1 MGSKNQRLSSYVFK
15 YSPNAIMILDKGL
28 NVLAFNPTC
37 ERIFRIKEEEIVD
50 KSVFTIIDDDTLVEV
65 KERRES
71 INLKKVI
78 YEKYNII
85 LLQHLIYV
93 EEEDIILVIMT
104 DITSLEKKKEISSL
118 LKEETLEAA
127 QNVIEKQMRVA
138 QEIAGLLG
146 ETTAETKVVLNKLRQ
161 LVLKD
166 GD

>member
-1 MGSKNQRLSSYVFK
+1 MGSKNQRLSSYVLK

-28 NVLAFNPTC
+28 NVLELNLAC
-37 ERIFRIKEEEIVD
+37 ERLFKIKEEEIVN
-50 KSVFTIIDDDTLVEV
+50 KSVFTIIDDDTLIEV

-78 YEKYNII
+78 YKKYNII
-85 LLQHLIYV
+85 LLQHLVYV

-104 DITSLEKKKEISSL
+104 DITSLEKNKEISSL

>member
-1 MGSKNQRLSSYVFK
+1 MGSKNQRLSSYVLK

-28 NVLAFNPTC
+28 NVLELNPAC
-37 ERIFRIKEEEIVD
+37 ERLFRIKEEEIVN
-50 KSVFTIIDDDTLVEV
+50 KSVSTIIDDDTLIEV

-78 YEKYNII
+78 YKKYNII
-85 LLQHLIYV
+85 LLQHLVYV

-104 DITSLEKKKEISSL
+104 DITSLEKNKEISSL

>member
-1 MGSKNQRLSSYVFK
+1 
-15 YSPNAIMILDKGL
+15 MILDKEL
-28 NVLAFNPTC
+28 NVLELNPAC
-37 ERIFRIKEEEIVD
+37 ERLFRIKEEEIVN
-50 KSVFTIIDDDTLVEV
+50 KSVFTIIDDDILIEV

-78 YEKYNII
+78 YKKYNII
-85 LLQHLIYV
+85 LLQHLVYV

-104 DITSLEKKKEISSL
+104 DITSLEKNKEISSL
-118 LKEETLEAA
+118 SKEETLEAA